1 MKARLIIIIKKIKS
15 HKVDSEFIERT
26 PKLIKAT
33 EKTISNLCKKID
45 DYFFQY
51 KIHTITKL
59 EKLEI
64 GED

>member
-1 MKARLIIIIKKIKS
+1 MKARLIIQIKKIKS
-15 HKVDSEFIERT
+15 HKVDKDFIEKT
-26 PKLIKAT
+26 PKLVKAT
-33 EKTISNLCKKID
+33 EKTINNLCKKID
-45 DYFFQY
+45 DYFWQY